1 VKSAAQ
7 HALSIVKGGLSQ
19 SERSLFHWLRA
30 YIHVKIVL
38 IATFWVPYICI
49 YEITP
54 TKASEIFV
62 GENVPV
68 RDLTI
73 KKQKFITSQYFVA
86 NVHGCRFTRKTFQWP
101 IWHALSHR
109 YGRWNFCGACYSPM
123 FWYIS
128 DNQHSCGQI
137 FYDRRRSAVIDYEIF
152 YPYMAHGI
160 GILCFKLS
168 NLCNVLNERYIFINE
183 NIWLFEH
190 GQGVFRDCCGFFCG
204 IGCTLRSGD
213 RGLHVAGLIRS
224 NFRHRFDGLFKTAS
238 LATKYDQL
246 KKQNYG
252 RRYSDENRDPIIP
265 TLLVFVAS
273 VLLGFL
279 LVLFGSE
286 RLDNERR
293 VQSAALIGFG
303 LLLTLLGVG
312 LCLYA
317 FLRDAPDVF

>member
-1 VKSAAQ
+1 
-7 HALSIVKGGLSQ
+7 
-19 SERSLFHWLRA
+19 
-30 YIHVKIVL
+30 
-38 IATFWVPYICI
+38 
-49 YEITP
+49 
-54 TKASEIFV
+54 
-62 GENVPV
+62 
-68 RDLTI
+68 
-73 KKQKFITSQYFVA
+73 
-86 NVHGCRFTRKTFQWP
+86 
-101 IWHALSHR
+101 
-109 YGRWNFCGACYSPM
+109 
-123 FWYIS
+123 
-128 DNQHSCGQI
+128 
-137 FYDRRRSAVIDYEIF
+137 
-152 YPYMAHGI
+152 
-160 GILCFKLS
+160 
-168 NLCNVLNERYIFINE
+168 
-183 NIWLFEH
+183 
-190 GQGVFRDCCGFFCG
+190 
-204 IGCTLRSGD
+204 
-213 RGLHVAGLIRS
+213 LIRS
-224 NFRHRFDGLFKTAS
+224 NFCHRFDGLFKTAS